1 LRRHLLVAVPCAG
14 CLSTPPPAT
23 IDAGPP
29 DAMPCDHDPRP
40 SQACADRGA
49 LLDEAFP
56 GGDPFEL
63 RQVVVDDLDADGA
76 LDLIA
81 VDLDGDQ
88 IFVLLGPIDPAAPR
102 YHASFAT
109 GIDVGGIDV
118 QQVAGTSPCPDLTVF
133 GKVADDPGIVQLWV
147 ATGGGATLFDDPPRR
162 RFVDFSPKVF
172 AEDGSGLPVKVA
184 WARLHSTDEDLQVSD
199 INTVRLL
206 HVHGDV
212 AGFEDVDIDTVMHV
226 LPATEFW
233 DSVEELH
240 VVPTADCAIDG
251 AVIAEG
257 NHAHVLEVGAATGGG
272 PAVATDARTRGA
284 RPAEMNQEPP
294 LDLVLAGAEEVG
306 AYHVEYAGGD
316 ELRIAADPPW
326 RELEYDLAPTDYIL
340 DGFAVGYLGG
350 DAARADFAGI
360 DVGTGVPHQVMLI
373 ENFDVSGAE
382 PQNTRVYDDL
392 PAEFVPRD
400 VVIADLVDGNP
411 AGEAEIVVIAVD
423 GRIVCLLP
431 DDTTGQLEPC
441 D

>member
-1 LRRHLLVAVPCAG
+1 LRRLVLVAVSCTG

-56 GGDPFEL
+56 GEPFEL

-102 YHASFAT
+102 YQATFTT

-147 ATGGGATLFDDPPRR
+147 ATGGGAAMFEAQPLR
-162 RFVDFSPKVF
+162 RFVDFSPQVF
-172 AEDGSGLPVKVA
+172 AKDGSGLPVEVV
-184 WARLHSTDEDLQVSD
+184 WARLHGTDEDLLVSD
-199 INTVRLL
+199 LNTVRLL

-233 DSVEELH
+233 DSVEEIH
-240 VVPTADCAIDG
+240 VVPTAACQTDG
-251 AVIAEG
+251 VVIAEG
-257 NHAHVLEVGAATGGG
+257 NHAHALEVGATFGGG
-272 PAVATDARTRGA
+272 AAVTTEARTRGVRA
-284 RPAEMNQEPP
+284 AEMNDQPP
-294 LDLVLAGAEEVG
+294 LDMVLAGAEEVG
-306 AYHVEYAGGD
+306 AYHIEHAGDD
-316 ELRIAADPPW
+316 EVRIAADPPW
-326 RELEYDLAPTDYIL
+326 RDLDYDLLPTDYVL
-340 DGFAVGYLGG
+340 DGFAVGYLG
-350 DAARADFAGI
+350 DDTLRPDFAGI
-360 DVGTGVPHQVMLI
+360 DLGAAVDPQVMLI
-373 ENFDVSGAE
+373 ENFDVAGDE
-382 PQNTRVYDDL
+382 PQNARVYDAL
-392 PAEFVPRD
+392 PDGFVPRD

-431 DDTTGQLEPC
+431 DGTTGQLEPC